1 MAPRHHGSVSVARW
15 NTRLALAFFAL
26 YFLARVPTVVDPD
39 LFHGL
44 SLARAI
50 LTERKV
56 PLADRFAYTP
66 TRFPVVHHEWLTATV
81 FYLVAT
87 RGGAQG
93 FLVLKY
99 ALAFAAAA
107 GALAV
112 ASAEGASIATLAFLV
127 PLGLNMAAPG
137 MTTIRAQVVTLV
149 FTVVVLW
156 MIAADRRGRRGWVFA
171 YLLLHVVWL
180 NVHAGFVVG
189 LGLLATHAVEQTF
202 RGRPLRHVLAALV
215 AALVLVTV
223 NPYGVAYYA
232 YVFEALRMDRSLIV
246 EWQPLWSS
254 SGGMVA
260 WSVSLV
266 VLAYV
271 VWKLGWRAASGWLI
285 VLVTAALALRSQRN
299 LSIYGLVW
307 LTQVPPLV
315 ELSALGRVLGRLW
328 TTRPARTAAVLL
340 LACGWALVGAVER
353 RPWQLHFPTRPGPQ
367 ETIVYPLG
375 AVAYLEAQNFHGNL
389 MVPFAWGAFVSWKLY
404 PAVKV
409 SIDGRYEVAYA
420 PSLLVEHEDF
430 YRHRTGWRAML
441 ARYPTD
447 LVLVPK
453 GVPIEPAMRT
463 ESGWRLVY
471 EDDAATLW
479 VRPDLPL
486 PYTDRRGASI
496 RAAFP

>member
-1 MAPRHHGSVSVARW
+1 
-15 NTRLALAFFAL
+15 AL

-50 LTERKV
+50 LADGKV

-87 RGGAQG
+87 RGGARG

-99 ALAFAAAA
+99 ALAFAAAT
-107 GALAV
+107 GAVAV
-112 ASAEGASIATLAFLV
+112 ASAQGASIATLAFLV

-156 MIAADRRGRRGWVFA
+156 MIAADRRGGRGWVFA

-189 LGLLATHAVEQTF
+189 LGLLATHAVEQAL
-202 RGRPLRHVLAALV
+202 RGRRVRHVLAALV

-223 NPYGVAYYA
+223 NPYGLAYYA

-271 VWKLGWRAASGWLI
+271 VWKLGWRAASG
-285 VLVTAALALRSQRN
+285 
-299 LSIYGLVW
+299 
-307 LTQVPPLV
+307 
-315 ELSALGRVLGRLW
+315 
-328 TTRPARTAAVLL
+328 
-340 LACGWALVGAVER
+340 
-353 RPWQLHFPTRPGPQ
+353 
-367 ETIVYPLG
+367 
-375 AVAYLEAQNFHGNL
+375 
-389 MVPFAWGAFVSWKLY
+389 
-404 PAVKV
+404 
-409 SIDGRYEVAYA
+409 
-420 PSLLVEHEDF
+420 
-430 YRHRTGWRAML
+430 
-441 ARYPTD
+441 
-447 LVLVPK
+447 
-453 GVPIEPAMRT
+453 
-463 ESGWRLVY
+463 
-471 EDDAATLW
+471 
-479 VRPDLPL
+479 
-486 PYTDRRGASI
+486 
-496 RAAFP
+496 